1 MDDYRD
7 FTDDELIQA
16 MRRPVRFQHLVTTIS
31 AFDKTGLAFL
41 FVRQAVDLRDGN
53 HASSFS
59 SMKRDG
65 AWCFL
70 RFADTNEP
78 FGVKL

>member
-7 FTDDELIQA
+7 FTDAELIHA
-16 MRRPVRFQHLVTTIS
+16 MRRPVRIKHLVTTIS
-31 AFDKTGLAFL
+31 AFDSTGLAFL
-41 FVRQAVDLRDGN
+41 FTRQTVNQAYPE
-53 HASSFS
+53 HQSSFA

-65 AWCFL
+65 AWDNI
-70 RFADTNEP
+70 RFADTDEP